1 MMDWNA
7 QTYRNDHEFVFKYG
21 EKLLELVP
29 QKPMKILDIGCG
41 TGELTNQL
49 AQLGH
54 TVTGIDQSA
63 NMIEQAQRAFPAAKF
78 VKQDILTVDSFEE
91 TYDIIFSNAAF
102 HWILDHERL
111 VGNIGQLLR
120 PNGLLIC
127 EFGAKGNIHSIEEA
141 FRQEM
146 SNLGIEPKQKFC
158 FPSKESFQQ
167 LLENK
172 QFKVE
177 QIIDFDRP
185 TTLNKGQSGLRI
197 WLEQF
202 YAGELAELTEEQ
214 RVMVLEN
221 MEQTLKP
228 ILWQED
234 RWVADYRRL
243 RVKALLE

>member
-1 MMDWNA
+1 MEWNA
-7 QTYRNDHEFVFKYG
+7 QTYKNEHDFVFKYG
-21 EKLLELVP
+21 ESLLESIP

-54 TVTGIDQSA
+54 EVTGIDQSA
-63 NMIEQAQRAFPAAKF
+63 NMIDQAKHAFPSVKF
-78 VKQDILTVDSFEE
+78 FTKDILTVDSFEE
-91 TYDIIFSNAAF
+91 KYDVIFSNAAF
-102 HWILDHERL
+102 HWILNHERL
-111 VGNIGQLLR
+111 VENISKLLR
-120 PNGLLIC
+120 PNGLLVC
-127 EFGAKGNIHSIEEA
+127 EFGAEGNIKSIEEA
-141 FRQEM
+141 YRKEM
-146 SNLGIEPKQKFC
+146 RNLGIEPKQKFC
-158 FPSKESFQQ
+158 FPSKETFQQ

-185 TTLNKGQSGLRI
+185 TTLNKGQAGLRI

-202 YAGELAELTEEQ
+202 YAGELAELAEEQ
-214 RVMVLEN
+214 RAMVLEN

-243 RVKALLE
+243 RVKATRV